1 MVHDQEVFYLRCRAL
16 RWLDDDPQPGIVEV
30 TFTDADGAAQIM
42 IDKCIIF
49 DADQRLTRSAAYPVD
64 LELPV
69 EVVGRRA
76 TQAGELLELAMP
88 WGLGDKL
95 PRHPVWVARDQVTAR

>member
-1 MVHDQEVFYLRCRAL
+1 MVHDQAVFYLRCRAL

-30 TFTDADGAAQIM
+30 TFTDADSAAQIM
-42 IDKCIIF
+42 IDKCVIF

-76 TQAGELLELAMP
+76 TQAGELLELALS